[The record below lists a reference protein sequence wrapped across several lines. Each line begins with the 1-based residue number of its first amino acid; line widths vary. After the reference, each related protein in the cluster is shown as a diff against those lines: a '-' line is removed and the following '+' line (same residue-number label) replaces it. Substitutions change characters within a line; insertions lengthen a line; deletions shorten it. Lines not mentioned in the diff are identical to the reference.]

1 MRASRVDDDTNG
13 KLRERQRDDELH
25 PEKLV
30 SGKWE
35 KNLRSKW
42 KPLPYSP
49 GQKAKTKAVAVANR

>member
-35 KNLRSKW
+35 KNLRSK
-42 KPLPYSP
+42 
-49 GQKAKTKAVAVANR
+49 